1 MQEKFRANIFLSFVW
16 GEGERGKKALLFT
29 LKFLVKF
36 HVFPAALLFPSQI
49 DYLLKDVQIAL

>member
-16 GEGERGKKALLFT
+16 GGRGKKALLFT